1 MTLILELPL
10 EREQQL
16 REEAAQH
23 GQTLEDY
30 ALARLLATAPPVEP
44 RPFYE
49 TATPEEWEQEFRSWA
64 ASHTDSTVP
73 VIPMEALRRENMY
86 ED

>member
-1 MTLILELPL
+1 MTLILELPP

-16 REEAAQH
+16 REEAAQQ
-23 GQTLEDY
+23 GQTLEAY
-30 ALARLLATAPPVEP
+30 ALARLLATAPHAEP

-49 TATPEEWEQEFRSWA
+49 TATPEERAKAYLEWA
-64 ASHTDSTVP
+64 QSHDFVTAP
-73 VIPMEALRRENMY
+73 PIPDAALRREAMY